1 MGVRLRLVLA
11 SALMLFVEL
20 SLIRWL
26 GANLVHLAYFSNFVL
41 LGSFLGVGLGFL
53 RASRDNGPARPPPYY
68 ALVVLLGLIGF
79 VSAYP
84 VTVDRS
90 STQVMFFTNIST
102 SGPPIWLVLPAV
114 FLSVAAVTAGPG
126 RDRRRVLPRPA
137 PAAGLPLRPDRQPVR
152 HRVVHRPV
160 FLRFA
165 AAGLVRDRGRAV
177 RRAAGTGP
185 APG

>member
-53 RASRDNGPARPPPYY
+53 RASRDNRPARPQPYY

-90 STQVMFFTNIST
+90 STQVVFFTNIST

-114 FLSVAAVTAGPG
+114 FLSVAAVTAGPAEIVG
-126 RDRRRVLPRPA
+126 GCFRDLPRLQAYRFDLIGSLCGIVSFTILSIFDSP
-137 PAAGLPLRPDRQPVR
+137 PLVW
-152 HRVVHRPV
+152 
-160 FLRFA
+160 FA
-165 AAGLVRDRGRAV
+165 IVGALFVALLGRA
-177 RRAAGTGP
+177 GP
-185 APG
+185 G